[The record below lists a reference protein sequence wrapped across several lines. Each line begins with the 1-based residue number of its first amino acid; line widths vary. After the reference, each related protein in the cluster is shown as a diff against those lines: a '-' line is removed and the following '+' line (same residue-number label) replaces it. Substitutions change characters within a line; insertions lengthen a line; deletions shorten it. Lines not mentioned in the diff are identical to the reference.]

1 MWSTGMYEEYCTV
14 KRGEM
19 VVQLE
24 DPWASSATA
33 VACGRFATGEL
44 GFARSGRD
52 VLEEACL
59 VRAKLRFAEVWILY
73 CAEPAP
79 QARPER
85 VTVSVSCEATGYPQL
100 SYGEPWIVA
109 ESENEPE
116 LLS

>member
-19 VVQLE
+19 VLQLE

-52 VLEEACL
+52 VLG
-59 VRAKLRFAEVWILY
+59 RFLQRHRHELALHRTSPRIVQAHHAVETASGQCGAIGAE
-73 CAEPAP
+73 
-79 QARPER
+79 RH
-85 VTVSVSCEATGYPQL
+85 SVDS
-100 SYGEPWIVA
+100 S
-109 ESENEPE
+109 
-116 LLS
+116 